1 MLILS
6 RKLNESI
13 VIDGRIIVKILRI
26 ERDTVKIGI
35 QAPAEL
41 PVHRQEVFDMIQRNK
56 QASMNAGTETIAKSP
71 QAQVTPITEP
81 AKPVV
86 PPIPPPPPARGASGS
101 AGAAGQDSGPKQ

>member
-35 QAPAEL
+35 QAPSEL
-41 PVHRQEVFDMIQRNK
+41 PVHRQEVFDMIQKNK
-56 QASMNAGTETIAKSP
+56 QASLNAGTETIAKSP
-71 QAQVTPITEP
+71 IAQVTPIKDKL
-81 AKPVV
+81 A
-86 PPIPPPPPARGASGS
+86 PPGIASPRN
-101 AGAAGQDSGPKQ
+101 GQSNGQTNIK

>member
-41 PVHRQEVFDMIQRNK
+41 PVHRQ
-56 QASMNAGTETIAKSP
+56 G
-71 QAQVTPITEP
+71 
-81 AKPVV
+81 
-86 PPIPPPPPARGASGS
+86 GAST
-101 AGAAGQDSGPKQ
+101 

>member
-56 QASMNAGTETIAKSP
+56 QASLNAGTETIAKSP
-71 QAQVTPITEP
+71 QAQVTPPTEAP
-81 AKPVV
+81 K
-86 PPIPPPPPARGASGS
+86 PPPNAPPRSSPGGGSSG
-101 AGAAGQDSGPKQ
+101 GK

>member
-41 PVHRQEVFDMIQRNK
+41 PVHRQEVYDMIQRNK
-56 QASMNAGTETIAKSP
+56 QTSLNAGTEVVPKSP
-71 QAQVTPITEP
+71 IAQVTPITDK
-81 AKPVV
+81 AKP
-86 PPIPPPPPARGASGS
+86 PPLPNSRGNHGQGSGTS
-101 AGAAGQDSGPKQ
+101 SVK

>member
-13 VIDGRIIVKILRI
+13 VIDGHIIVKILRI

-41 PVHRQEVFDMIQRNK
+41 PVHRQEVYDMIQRNK
-56 QASMNAGTETIAKSP
+56 QASLNAGTEVVPKSP
-71 QAQVTPITEP
+71 IAQVTPITDNT
-81 AKPVV
+81 KQ
-86 PPIPPPPPARGASGS
+86 PPLPSPRNNQGHGSSTGSG
-101 AGAAGQDSGPKQ
+101 K

>member
-41 PVHRQEVFDMIQRNK
+41 PVHRQEVFDMIQKNK
-56 QASMNAGTETIAKSP
+56 QASLNAGTETVPKSP
-71 QAQVTPITEP
+71 IAQVTPLTD
-81 AKPVV
+81 KPKV
-86 PPIPPPPPARGASGS
+86 PTTPLPPRGGQGQGSGS
-101 AGAAGQDSGPKQ
+101 GSGK

>member
-41 PVHRQEVFDMIQRNK
+41 PVHRQEVFDMIQKNK
-56 QASMNAGTETIAKSP
+56 QASLNAGTETLPKSP
-71 QAQVTPITEP
+71 MAQVTPIKEKSV
-81 AKPVV
+81 A
-86 PPIPPPPPARGASGS
+86 PPPPPRSNNQGSGQNT
-101 AGAAGQDSGPKQ
+101 GK

>member
-6 RKLNESI
+6 RKLHESI

-41 PVHRQEVFDMIQRNK
+41 PVHRQEVFDMIQKNK
-56 QASMNAGTETIAKSP
+56 QASLNAGTETVPKSP
-71 QAQVTPITEP
+71 IAQVTPLTDKPKTP
-81 AKPVV
+81 A
-86 PPIPPPPPARGASGS
+86 PPLPPRGGHGQGSGS
-101 AGAAGQDSGPKQ
+101 GSGK

>member
-41 PVHRQEVFDMIQRNK
+41 PVHRQEVFDMIQKNK
-56 QASMNAGTETIAKSP
+56 QASLNAGTEVVPKSP
-71 QAQVTPITEP
+71 AAQVTPITDKSKAP
-81 AKPVV
+81 PLPPV
-86 PPIPPPPPARGASGS
+86 RGNQGYGQGPGSGTS
-101 AGAAGQDSGPKQ
+101 SSNGK

>member
-13 VIDGRIIVKILRI
+13 VIDGRIVVRILRI

-41 PVHRQEVFDMIQRNK
+41 PVHRQEVYDLIQRKK
-56 QASMNAGTETIAKSP
+56 QD
-71 QAQVTPITEP
+71 AQ
-81 AKPVV
+81 
-86 PPIPPPPPARGASGS
+86 SGS
-101 AGAAGQDSGPKQ
+101 APQ